1 MMRNDVMRN
10 GMMRNGMMRNGVKPR
25 AGRSFAAAALCASV
39 CVATPLAAQRTQVL
53 VVAGLS
59 GEPAFKNTFDATT
72 NAIVAAART
81 RWKLA
86 DSSIIVL
93 TEDSVVAGRPRA
105 RSTRASVAAAFAS
118 LSRRVQPGDLLLVVL
133 IGHGSGEGDGSK
145 VNLPGPD
152 ATATDYASWISGFAR
167 QTVVFVNTASGS
179 GDFVPVL
186 AGPGRIVVA
195 STRSA
200 MERNESIFGPIFAR
214 ALDGDESDGDKDG
227 RVSVLEAYRYTTREV
242 ARAYEAGKKLQTE
255 HAQLSDSLLA
265 RSVAFGGAATTSD
278 PRIAALV
285 AERQTL
291 EADVAALR
299 AKKTSLAAA
308 AYDAELERLL
318 LAIAEKTQAIKAAGG
333 GK

>member
-1 MMRNDVMRN
+1 MSLH
-10 GMMRNGMMRNGVKPR
+10 PR
-25 AGRSFAAAALCASV
+25 GLVAAALCASV
-39 CVATPLAAQRTQVL
+39 CAAAPLSAQRTHVM

-59 GEPAFKNTFDATT
+59 GEPAFKKSFDATA
-72 NAIVAAART
+72 NAVVEAART

-86 DSSIIVL
+86 DSSIVVL

-105 RSTRASVAAAFAS
+105 RSTRESLGTAFAA

-133 IGHGSGEGDGSK
+133 VGHGSGEGAGSK

-152 ATATDYASWISGFAR
+152 ATAADYASWIAGFAR

-186 AGPGRIVVA
+186 AGPGRIVVT

-200 MERNESIFGPIFAR
+200 IERNESIFGPIFAK
-214 ALDGDESDGDKDG
+214 ALLTDESDGDKDG

-242 ARAYEAGKKLQTE
+242 ARAYTDGKKLQTE

-278 PRIAALV
+278 PRVAALV
-285 AERQTL
+285 AERQAL
-291 EADVAALR
+291 EADVTALR
-299 AKKTSLAAA
+299 ARKASMTAT